1 VNITLIQVGRTDAEF
16 VREGVELYFKR
27 INRYTKFDIVTI
39 PEPKNAGK
47 WTPDQLKI
55 EEGKQILARFTAGD
69 YVVLLDEAGRRG
81 SSADLAGWLQGRMN
95 AGVRRLC
102 FVIGGAYGFSKE
114 VYARAADRV
123 SLSAMTF
130 SHQLVR
136 VIFAEQLYRAFTILN
151 NEPYH
156 HN

>member
-1 VNITLIQVGRTDAEF
+1 MNITLIQVGRTDAEF

-27 INRYTKFDIVTI
+27 VNRYTKFDIVTI

-47 WTPDQLKI
+47 WTADQLKI
-55 EEGKQILARFTAGD
+55 EEGKAILARLSAGD

-81 SSADLAGWLQGRMN
+81 TSADFAGWLQGRMN

-114 VYARAADRV
+114 LYARAADRV

-136 VIFAEQLYRAFTILN
+136 VIFAEQLYRAFSILN

-156 HN
+156 HE